1 MDKLHVTKLR
11 ALSTIRCF
19 VNNFSF
25 TGCLVFAVCQIGL
38 IGQASMDSLLML
50 YKKKGGLLASKHIL
64 LGARSR
70 TVTRERMVVISG
82 QYIAR
87 IIHNSKHWSIA
98 TIYRFLARLAAKSVC
113 VKMPGLNWQ

>member
-1 MDKLHVTKLR
+1 MPRVCCLPNWLDWTGFDGQ
-11 ALSTIRCF
+11 F
-19 VNNFSF
+19 VD
-25 TGCLVFAVCQIGL
+25 AV
-38 IGQASMDSLLML
+38 L